1 MTPAH
6 PRSARHAL
14 TSTLIAA
21 LATLALNATL
31 AYAQPATGPDPTT
44 PPASAQPLAIRVAT
58 WNAEDISTLDILT
71 DDQPR
76 LMAIAETI
84 QRLRPN
90 ILLLNEIAY
99 DHPEGPDWLRTD
111 TTPGQNARRFVDRY
125 LSVPRADALAPIAFN
140 TWMPPV
146 NTGQPSGHDLDRS
159 GQAVTEWPRPAPAN
173 PDGTPPR
180 QTNDQRAFGNDAHG
194 FGTYP
199 GQYGMALL
207 VDPRFEI
214 LHDRIRT
221 YRLFHWA
228 DLPNVQPPS
237 LPDGSPWYTSETW
250 DGFRLSS
257 KTLADVPVRLP
268 NGTIVHC
275 VISHPTPPAFDG
287 PENRNKLRNRDEIR
301 LLRAFLDNEPWLID
315 DHGDPGGLPPGAH
328 AIVLGDLNAD
338 PKSGNS
344 IGNPIAHLLDSP
356 ALAPDPAPTTDTPA
370 EGLAPHHT
378 AAFGLRVDYVLPGKG
393 LETLR
398 TGIWHP
404 AASESGPA
412 ASDHFPVW
420 AELVVPGTNED

>member
-1 MTPAH
+1 MTPR
-6 PRSARHAL
+6 PRSARPTTRIAA
-14 TSTLIAA
+14 TLAA
-21 LATLALNATL
+21 LAFTTLAP
-31 AYAQPATGPDPTT
+31 AQPATEPPTE
-44 PPASAQPLAIRVAT
+44 PATKPTATQPLAIRVAT
-58 WNAEDISTLDILT
+58 WNIEDVSTLDILT

-76 LMAIAETI
+76 LAAIAETI

-90 ILLLNEIAY
+90 ILLLSEIAY
-99 DHPEGPDWLRTD
+99 DHPEGPDWLRSD
-111 TTPGQNARRFVDRY
+111 TVPGQNARRLVERY
-125 LSVPRADALAPIAFN
+125 LSTPKADSLAPILYT
-140 TWMPPV
+140 TWMPSV

-159 GQAVTEWPRPAPAN
+159 GQAVTEWPRPPATN
-173 PDGTPPR
+173 RDGSPPR
-180 QTNDQRAFGNDAHG
+180 QTDDQRAFGNDAHG

-214 LHDRIRT
+214 LHDRVRT
-221 YRLFHWA
+221 YRLFRWA
-228 DLPNVQPPS
+228 DLPNASAPTS
-237 LPDGSPWYTSETW
+237 PDGPWYTPEAW
-250 DGFRLSS
+250 AEFRLSS
-257 KTLADVPVRLP
+257 KTLADIPVRLP

-315 DHGDPGGLPPGAH
+315 DHGDAGGLPPGAH

-338 PKSGNS
+338 PQTGDS
-344 IGNPIAHLLDSP
+344 IGNPIAHLLGSP
-356 ALAPDPAPTTDTPA
+356 ALAPDPAPATDTPA

-393 LETLR
+393 LEVLR
-398 TGIWHP
+398 TGIWRP
-404 AASESGPA
+404 AASESTPA
-412 ASDHFPVW
+412 PSDHFPVW